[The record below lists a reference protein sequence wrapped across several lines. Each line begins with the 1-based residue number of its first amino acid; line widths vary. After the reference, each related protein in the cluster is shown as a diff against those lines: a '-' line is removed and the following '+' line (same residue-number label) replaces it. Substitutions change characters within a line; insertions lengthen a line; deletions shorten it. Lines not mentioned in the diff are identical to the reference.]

1 MAASS
6 KWSPLEIRKTIS
18 LGAGILTILMG
29 IFLLFI
35 GTSANGNIDIKTSF
49 LTGTIHSESAGIFV
63 CLFGFMLIIYSI
75 VPSRASRPNKN
86 NADLLKE
93 RKLLVILL
101 LTFLI
106 LILVFVM
113 IYFPEVRIAIAM
125 VLVLILAPFSK
136 HIIGIK

>member
-29 IFLLFI
+29 IFLFI